1 MFIVK
6 VSYFSISRINNC
18 QEIRENGGFF
28 DCWGGGRGVR
38 GWSHHWA
45 IIISS
50 ILWVYSLL
58 VCIMQVFEFIILFY
72 LYNSFLSLFVL

>member
-28 DCWGGGRGVR
+28 DCWGGGSKRME
-38 GWSHHWA
+38 
-45 IIISS
+45 SS
-50 ILWVYSLL
+50 LGDHN
-58 VCIMQVFEFIILFY
+58 F
-72 LYNSFLSLFVL
+72 